1 MAPINLSLIPAG
13 RPSIKLNQ
21 AGVDSI
27 EAREDRVPRGEKF
40 QGQDPYYNRFNLRLA
55 EDLRNRQAPT
65 SFTPDAKYYPNVGG
79 QTFPSAAQAYMAEVA
94 AERPVVTSDPAA
106 ALKKGLIA
114 GEGIADGQNQG
125 NLISGLLGDL
135 DWRGMADRLIR
146 TFQRPEMLTPGV
158 SPLTSFGLSGAALN
172 QAELAG
178 AAAEQERQDKF
189 SLAQLKAQPKPPK
202 PSAEITNLYKQMGT
216 YQTGLN
222 TFDKIKGILS
232 QGIATGGAGAGLNA
246 LTNLASAFN
255 INLSPSAKKS
265 INLAV
270 AEIRTQLIASR
281 AFGREA
287 NKDEQKLI
295 RTLIPEAGIFTTIKE
310 LEEAYGNAAAV
321 MKKRANETNAIMTGV
336 YGLRS
341 YGSVVPNIRDTPLY
355 TRNTK

>member
-94 AERPVVTSDPAA
+94 AERPVVTSDPGA

-135 DWRGMADRLIR
+135 DWKGMADRLIR

-178 AAAEQERQDKF
+178 AAAEQERQDKLLLEQLKNAPGAPKLTAEAVKIYDSIDSSMATA
-189 SLAQLKAQPKPPK
+189 SLAQKMKVLL
-202 PSAEITNLYKQMGT
+202 T
-216 YQTGLN
+216 
-222 TFDKIKGILS
+222 KGIN
-232 QGIATGGAGAGLNA
+232 TGAVGTGEAALVAMLNA
-246 LTNLASAFN
+246 LNIPIGTSSKGDYEKLRAQLKTGLLRSGRLLKADFELLEKQLPKAGLFTNQ
-255 INLSPSAKKS
+255 
-265 INLAV
+265 
-270 AEIRTQLIASR
+270 EQLLNSLRDIEE
-281 AFGREA
+281 GA
-287 NKDEQKLI
+287 NKRLFQKQQQLKTFGLPAGSGAMPSSMI
-295 RTLIPEAGIFTTIKE
+295 R
-310 LEEAYGNAAAV
+310 
-321 MKKRANETNAIMTGV
+321 
-336 YGLRS
+336 S
-341 YGSVVPNIRDTPLY
+341 
-355 TRNTK
+355 RNN